1 MKYIKIPTNFI
12 HIGLNTKKLLQVN
25 NYLTFAVAYC
35 GKVTTTMTMTIEGGR
50 TDQTFFVSCH
60 GQIGRIS
67 LRVGFG
73 PVEALATSYQVQLYS

>member
-35 GKVTTTMTMTIEGGR
+35 GKVTTTMTSNNRGPAGLTK
-50 TDQTFFVSCH
+50 H
-60 GQIGRIS
+60 S
-67 LRVGFG
+67 LY
-73 PVEALATSYQVQLYS
+73 PVMNKLVA